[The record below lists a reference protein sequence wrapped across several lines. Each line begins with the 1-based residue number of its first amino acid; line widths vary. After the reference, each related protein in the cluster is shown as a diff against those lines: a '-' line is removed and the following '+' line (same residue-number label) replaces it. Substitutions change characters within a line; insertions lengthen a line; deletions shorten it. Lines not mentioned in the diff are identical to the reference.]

1 MAHSFSYVNGEISA
15 TGISD
20 VKEFGDTE
28 IVAQLESESMTLK
41 GNGLKIVSIDVSEG
55 KLRATGTLRSLQY
68 GASQD
73 AAGFFKRLFK

>member
-20 VKEFGDTE
+20 VKEFGDSE

-41 GNGLKIVSIDVSEG
+41 GNNLKIVTLDVSEG
-55 KLRATGTLRSLQY
+55 KLRATGTLKSLQY
-68 GASQD
+68 GAAQD
-73 AAGFFKRLFK
+73 AAAFFKRLFK